1 MRLTYFKFLLV
12 IFSILFGCK
21 DNKSNKVSEANDE
34 LYPDGA
40 YCADVIYYD
49 NDTDKTIEYTL
60 NVEVK
65 NGKLTKILWANGG
78 WMDETQFT
86 PTLVDINGFCI
97 VLAKGSLPYQYT
109 ITITGKE
116 CLVTDSPQTFGPY
129 EGIITRSQC
138 AANYGASAEL
148 FSAYLND
155 YNLTAKYT
163 INADE
168 RITFQD
174 CALMHE
180 GLTTFIR
187 MREPSNLDKGF
198 IQKVFTKYRG
208 IEIICQT
215 MVVQQ
220 NGVNYLL
227 EIEGGNSTMGQ
238 TVYDPNSEKWLV
250 ASFDPNIDGWHE
262 IFIQENP
269 EVDGWT
275 DEVARVLLS
284 GSKAEL
290 EHHANYFCR

>member
-1 MRLTYFKFLLV
+1 MRLTYFKFLVLF
-12 IFSILFGCK
+12 FSILFGCT
-21 DNKSNKVSEANDE
+21 DNKSNKVSEAKDE

-40 YCADVIYYD
+40 YCADVIYYNYD
-49 NDTDKTIEYTL
+49 ADKTIEYTL

-65 NGKLTKILWANGG
+65 NGKLTKIHWANGG
-78 WMDETQFT
+78 WAEEPFIT
-86 PTLVDINGFCI
+86 PVLVDSKGFCM
-97 VLAKGSLPYQYT
+97 VTSKGSLTYQYT
-109 ITITGKE
+109 ITITGAE
-116 CLVTDSPQTFGPY
+116 CLITDSPQYFGPY

-138 AANYGASAEL
+138 AANFGASAEL
-148 FSAYLND
+148 FNAYLNHS
-155 YNLTAKYT
+155 NLTNKFPITAE
-163 INADE
+163 DH
-168 RITFQD
+168 ITFQECKLFQD
-174 CALMHE
+174 

-227 EIEGGNSTMGQ
+227 EIEGGNATMGQ

-284 GSKAEL
+284 GSMAEL
-290 EHHANYFCR
+290 EHYANYFCR